1 MMRII
6 PVRTLVIDDDDAV
19 CRKVGGWLRE
29 AACDVVTFTDP
40 QAALTHAAR
49 APGQVGLVDLR
60 LGGTDGVAVVAA
72 LQQAAPVMRLIGMS
86 AFPDAR
92 QVIAAMRAGA
102 RDLLEKPIQREAL
115 LAALERQLAE
125 VGVQVR
131 SEDEF
136 NRRLGARVRAVRTQA
151 KRTLAAVAADCGLT
165 VAQLS
170 QIELGKSAT
179 STWGL
184 ARICSALAIRMDQL
198 LSDL

>member
-29 AACDVVTFTDP
+29 SACDVVTFTDP
-40 QAALTHAAR
+40 DAALTHASR
-49 APGQVGLVDLR
+49 APGQVGLIDLR
-60 LGGTDGVAVVAA
+60 LGGTDGVSVVAA
-72 LQQAAPVMRLIGMS
+72 LGKAAPEMRLIAMS
-86 AFPDAR
+86 AFPDAK

-136 NRRLGARVRAVRTQA
+136 NRRLGARVRSVRSQA
-151 KRTLAAVAADCGLT
+151 KRTLAAVAGDCGLT

-184 ARICSALAIRMDQL
+184 ARICSALATPMDRL
-198 LSDL
+198 LRDL